1 MKEDPF
7 SNKLASKIK
16 SQPAAA
22 ALANEYASDD
32 SASTDEGIPINKDT
46 CSRMT
51 HLFQIKDGQAK
62 HFEIDSRV
70 GLNGSKTCWSFPCV
84 YDQQN

>member
-32 SASTDEGIPINKDT
+32 SASTDEGIPINKGKKLED
-46 CSRMT
+46 
-51 HLFQIKDGQAK
+51 
-62 HFEIDSRV
+62 
-70 GLNGSKTCWSFPCV
+70 
-84 YDQQN
+84 